1 MVTVRVWDMPTRL
14 FHWCLVVLVVALVV
28 TGNIG
33 GNAMAWHF
41 RAGYAVLTLLLF
53 RLVWGFIGG
62 YWSRFVNFI
71 RGPSVILNYL
81 KGQGAPEHSV
91 GHNPVGAGSVLAMLT
106 FLLAQVGSGLMSDDD
121 ISFAGPLTSL
131 VSNATVQA
139 ATFYHKEIGKVV
151 LIVLVVLHVAAI
163 VYYRKKKKTD
173 LITPMIKGDK
183 FVATAAP
190 LPSSVDTGKTR
201 LLALVVLALC
211 ALVVRA
217 VVNLG
222 APV

>member
-1 MVTVRVWDMPTRL
+1 MVTVRVWDIPTRL

-28 TGNIG
+28 TGNVG
-33 GNAMAWHF
+33 GNAMVWHF

-62 YWSRFVNFI
+62 YWSRFVNFV
-71 RGPSVILNYL
+71 RGPSVVLSYL

-139 ATFYHKEIGKVV
+139 ATFYHKEIGKVF

-183 FVATAAP
+183 FVATAVP

-201 LLALVVLALC
+201 LLALVVLAIC

-217 VVNLG
+217 VVNVG

>member
-1 MVTVRVWDMPTRL
+1 MVTVRVWDIPTRL
-14 FHWCLVVLVVALVV
+14 FHWCLVVLVIALVV
-28 TGNIG
+28 TGNVG

-41 RAGYAVLTLLLF
+41 RAGYAVMTLLLF

-62 YWSRFVNFI
+62 YWSRFVNFV
-71 RGPSVILNYL
+71 RGPSAILNYL
-81 KGQGAPEHSV
+81 KGNGEPAHSV
-91 GHNPVGAGSVLAMLT
+91 GHNPIGAGSVLAMLG

-139 ATFYHKEIGKVV
+139 ATFYHKEVGKAF
-151 LIVLVVLHVAAI
+151 LIVLVLLHLAAI

-183 FVATAAP
+183 LVATTVP
-190 LPSSVDTGKTR
+190 LPSSADTGKTR
-201 LLALVVLALC
+201 LLAVVVMVLC
-211 ALVVRA
+211 AFLVRA